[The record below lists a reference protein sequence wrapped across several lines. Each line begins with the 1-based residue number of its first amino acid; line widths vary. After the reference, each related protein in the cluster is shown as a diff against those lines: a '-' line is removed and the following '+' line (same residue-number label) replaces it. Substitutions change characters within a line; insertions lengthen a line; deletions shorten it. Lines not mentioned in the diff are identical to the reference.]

1 MYELNGDEYSLE
13 ELQGAAK
20 KYGMEFDPYLETMK
34 KKGLVEKTNDA
45 AVDANVAS
53 TDTDL
58 ASESISSALPETSPG
73 SGVTAVE
80 GVNPMSPKGLVQN
93 KLKEIRSSGIGGQ
106 VVDAIFRFGEQ
117 GAGAVDRLIESFET
131 GKTGLKGDIFLD
143 AMPFG
148 FLANLDGKSYKTRYA
163 AYENY
168 MIDQSQKT
176 KKSKQQID
184 ADAPTNVVKLEGVL
198 DFFRQSLPDPPT
210 DENGNPVDYLDLFQK
225 GDISGG
231 INAFTDDIAG
241 ALPSVLISRLPYGT
255 GAAVLGLGTYGDE
268 YGNELYERAKMPGFD
283 IEKERDNIR
292 NNAMI
297 TGSADAVAEF
307 FGGRMLNKLAGG
319 KLSKTTVKEILTQA
333 PKVFMKKMGVGFATE
348 FAEEGSVGVVSEL
361 ADAWTFDEGYKP
373 LSNYIRTFFKDGLV
387 GGFMGGGTTS
397 VSNLSLL
404 DKNKIY
410 EYVSPE
416 DHKAKQLKLESS
428 IYKLT
433 KDRQQAK
440 GKDKDFFDAQ
450 IKELKKQKEENSKN
464 IYEFFD
470 GLTKKEKAEYAE
482 NIDLKHKQLDIIGN
496 DDYSEETQEIAKNN
510 LKKYTEANNKFF
522 DGAKVGY
529 DAKLEADV
537 GRILKNSERLREAG
551 SSFGFNKKLLNVVT
565 LDTDAKVKEVSDKHK
580 GFDSADGMFYAKDES
595 GKPTIYINSRVAAAT
610 GATNVIGHE
619 YLHAIVSRSFGDI
632 GATNLKS
639 SVKSFVDYL
648 NATGNENVVNTIEK
662 RLAKNYDALDSDGNI
677 IRDENG
683 LVKTKELKDQE
694 EYFNIFSDV
703 IKTQKV
709 KAVEEKS
716 SGIKNSF
723 RATLRGLG
731 FGEVDFQSGQE
742 VFDFLVDYNT
752 NMKKEGL
759 FGKLAS
765 RGIAKVSLKGLEAKA
780 DAKTG
785 KSDALVDES
794 GQFSSTVNLDK
805 GDGDVSQR
813 IDAYTEGAK
822 TKAEFQSGAFG
833 NVYQGIIDGKFDR
846 VLGEGLSS
854 EQREIMREELADRLI
869 NYDPAKTPNL
879 SKWMYGGKGKGGNIG
894 FSALV
899 AKKKL
904 FEKGERRKSE
914 VEGDAPSGTGQTV
927 LEKAAE
933 TVTVKDAEIELDAEQ
948 EYSQFR
954 QDLGLDDA
962 MMQKVRDAVIKTFGT
977 KLPEVSSKKFR
988 AALEKAYRTELKKP
1002 IQDMIGSRN
1011 AFNEFLG
1018 KDYKTVFGKLPV
1030 ETLIQMERNV
1040 DPEQR
1045 IFTTSRR
1052 ITKPTEVDELVAK
1065 GKLPKDVNRLSGPL
1079 LITKLPYPGIKKV
1092 MAFYRGENMSEVLG
1106 YKVGASTLGTRKDK
1120 LAMEMGV
1127 ELGFDA
1133 TMETVQAPEIISKR
1147 SEILELTGQE
1157 QAVNEISI
1165 MAKQIDRNP
1174 NIKFSKTGVE
1184 FIENAMVLVNAVSKD
1199 GLMSV
1204 YDIDKNGSYTLTNK
1218 YKNIDD
1224 FTSDFVFESLVLKD
1238 VIYNKI
1244 DEPFAKILQKV
1255 VSGTRGKIYEQYIIN
1270 RFKNVPGIELL
1281 QETQTEEGD
1290 LPDVY
1295 AKLFGQIFNVEVKMG
1310 NFQAGSVTMNGL
1322 DINTGEMTINKEFTF
1337 NDKIKK
1343 TGKKTLPGWKKLQK
1357 RAKELGVDMNK
1368 ANDPMPVEVYD
1379 QLRDEGFLKG
1389 ITKHDVFTE
1398 EMVAEIYNNKEFPT
1412 YYIQIQGKGLYYLGE
1427 NPLNLNVPK
1436 LEGDVIFKWRPVRGS
1451 KTKKGNVRIIYRGF
1465 PTFTDIKE
1473 NSTVD
1478 LGTDKGMRDF
1488 MNDKS
1493 VQAMKFSKSLLK
1505 PNIEQNSKLS
1515 SAVQFSRT
1523 VNESR
1528 GITVLDFDDTLATT
1542 KSGIRYTMPNPSGKP
1557 QPGRKAILIAGNAG
1571 AGKTTVINQLGLR
1584 KQGFKYINQDIALD
1598 WLTKNN
1604 GLPQDMNE
1612 FTREQAD
1619 KWRELGGEA
1628 AVAAK
1633 NKASRLQGKG
1643 DGVVIDGTGAV
1654 GVQFQS
1660 MARDFKDAG
1669 YDVQVVFIESS
1680 LETAIERN
1688 SKRSERRLT
1697 DVTVRN
1703 SVVDAQKNK
1712 KAFKEMVTF
1721 FPYSAKGFVEINTDN
1736 LKQGDP
1742 LPANLVETMD
1752 NFTKGYIK
1760 GRMNAEEFA
1769 SKGAELLEQGAEY
1782 DFSEFN
1788 KVVEGKTA
1796 PLFNKAMKLQ
1806 GKFGPKNMFVL
1817 TARPAESQSAIFNFL
1832 KANGLNIPLEN
1843 ITGLGNSTAE
1853 AKAFWMA
1860 NKVGEGYNDFY
1871 FADDALQ
1878 NVQAVKEVLEQL
1890 DVKSKVQQAKVKFSK
1905 TMDRDFNS
1913 MLERT
1918 RGIGAEKVF
1927 SRIAAEKRGKNVGK
1941 FQFFVPPSA
1950 DDFAGLLRYF
1960 AGRGK
1965 QGDADIAFFKK
1976 ALLDPF
1982 ARADREMSMARQTIL
1997 NDYKALRKKFPDV
2010 KKRLG
2015 KLMPNSD
2022 FTLDNAIRVYLW
2034 NKAGFEIPGLSKRD
2048 IEDLVARVEVD
2059 PITKAFADSLGAIS
2073 KQQEGYIKPGENWSV
2088 ETIAYDLQNITSK
2101 IGRKKYLEEF
2111 IENKNIIFTKEN
2123 LNKIEAAY
2131 GSNFREALEDALYRM
2146 ESGTN
2151 RSRGMGRIEGK
2162 WNNWV
2167 NNSVGAIMFFNARS
2181 AVLQTLSTV
2190 NFINFENNNV
2200 FAAAKAFANQKQ
2212 YWSDFSMLFN
2222 SDFLRNRRAGL
2233 ATNVNEAE
2241 LASAVAGAQNKA
2253 KAALQYLLKIGFT
2266 PTQIADSF
2274 AIASGGST
2282 YYRNQV
2288 NFYLKDGMDQKAAEE
2303 QAFLDFQEI
2312 AEETQQSARP
2322 DRISQQ
2328 QASSLGRIVLA
2339 FANTPMQYNRL
2350 IKKAAGDLINKR
2362 GDWRSH
2368 VSRIIYY
2375 GAAQNFIFSALQSA
2389 IFALAFDD
2397 EDDEEQLDKKTDRL
2411 LNGMLDS
2418 LLRGSGLAGAVV
2430 STIKN
2435 TALRFIAEDKKG
2447 FRADYGNVIV
2457 DAVNLSPPIGSK
2469 IRKLYSATKTY
2480 KFNKEE
2486 IMEGDKLDLENPLW
2500 DAVGN
2505 VVSATTNVPLDR
2517 AFRKIDNM
2525 KESLNSDNENWQRIA
2540 VGLGWD
2546 QWSLGIKKPGKSKRK
2561 SSRGSSRGGSGR
2573 GGSGRGN

>member
-1 MYELNGDEYSLE
+1 
-13 ELQGAAK
+13 
-20 KYGMEFDPYLETMK
+20 
-34 KKGLVEKTNDA
+34 
-45 AVDANVAS
+45 
-53 TDTDL
+53 
-58 ASESISSALPETSPG
+58 
-73 SGVTAVE
+73 
-80 GVNPMSPKGLVQN
+80 
-93 KLKEIRSSGIGGQ
+93 
-106 VVDAIFRFGEQ
+106 
-117 GAGAVDRLIESFET
+117 
-131 GKTGLKGDIFLD
+131 
-143 AMPFG
+143 
-148 FLANLDGKSYKTRYA
+148 
-163 AYENY
+163 
-168 MIDQSQKT
+168 
-176 KKSKQQID
+176 
-184 ADAPTNVVKLEGVL
+184 
-198 DFFRQSLPDPPT
+198 
-210 DENGNPVDYLDLFQK
+210 
-225 GDISGG
+225 
-231 INAFTDDIAG
+231 
-241 ALPSVLISRLPYGT
+241 
-255 GAAVLGLGTYGDE
+255 
-268 YGNELYERAKMPGFD
+268 
-283 IEKERDNIR
+283 
-292 NNAMI
+292 
-297 TGSADAVAEF
+297 
-307 FGGRMLNKLAGG
+307 
-319 KLSKTTVKEILTQA
+319 
-333 PKVFMKKMGVGFATE
+333 
-348 FAEEGSVGVVSEL
+348 
-361 ADAWTFDEGYKP
+361 
-373 LSNYIRTFFKDGLV
+373 
-387 GGFMGGGTTS
+387 
-397 VSNLSLL
+397 
-404 DKNKIY
+404 
-410 EYVSPE
+410 
-416 DHKAKQLKLESS
+416 
-428 IYKLT
+428 
-433 KDRQQAK
+433 
-440 GKDKDFFDAQ
+440 
-450 IKELKKQKEENSKN
+450 
-464 IYEFFD
+464 
-470 GLTKKEKAEYAE
+470 
-482 NIDLKHKQLDIIGN
+482 
-496 DDYSEETQEIAKNN
+496 
-510 LKKYTEANNKFF
+510 
-522 DGAKVGY
+522 
-529 DAKLEADV
+529 
-537 GRILKNSERLREAG
+537 
-551 SSFGFNKKLLNVVT
+551 
-565 LDTDAKVKEVSDKHK
+565 
-580 GFDSADGMFYAKDES
+580 
-595 GKPTIYINSRVAAAT
+595 
-610 GATNVIGHE
+610 
-619 YLHAIVSRSFGDI
+619 
-632 GATNLKS
+632 
-639 SVKSFVDYL
+639 
-648 NATGNENVVNTIEK
+648 
-662 RLAKNYDALDSDGNI
+662 
-677 IRDENG
+677 
-683 LVKTKELKDQE
+683 
-694 EYFNIFSDV
+694 
-703 IKTQKV
+703 
-709 KAVEEKS
+709 
-716 SGIKNSF
+716 
-723 RATLRGLG
+723 
-731 FGEVDFQSGQE
+731 
-742 VFDFLVDYNT
+742 
-752 NMKKEGL
+752 
-759 FGKLAS
+759 
-765 RGIAKVSLKGLEAKA
+765 
-780 DAKTG
+780 
-785 KSDALVDES
+785 
-794 GQFSSTVNLDK
+794 
-805 GDGDVSQR
+805 
-813 IDAYTEGAK
+813 
-822 TKAEFQSGAFG
+822 
-833 NVYQGIIDGKFDR
+833 
-846 VLGEGLSS
+846 
-854 EQREIMREELADRLI
+854 
-869 NYDPAKTPNL
+869 
-879 SKWMYGGKGKGGNIG
+879 
-894 FSALV
+894 
-899 AKKKL
+899 
-904 FEKGERRKSE
+904 
-914 VEGDAPSGTGQTV
+914 
-927 LEKAAE
+927 
-933 TVTVKDAEIELDAEQ
+933 
-948 EYSQFR
+948 
-954 QDLGLDDA
+954 
-962 MMQKVRDAVIKTFGT
+962 
-977 KLPEVSSKKFR
+977 
-988 AALEKAYRTELKKP
+988 
-1002 IQDMIGSRN
+1002 
-1011 AFNEFLG
+1011 
-1018 KDYKTVFGKLPV
+1018 
-1030 ETLIQMERNV
+1030 
-1040 DPEQR
+1040 
-1045 IFTTSRR
+1045 
-1052 ITKPTEVDELVAK
+1052 
-1065 GKLPKDVNRLSGPL
+1065 
-1079 LITKLPYPGIKKV
+1079 
-1092 MAFYRGENMSEVLG
+1092 
-1106 YKVGASTLGTRKDK
+1106 
-1120 LAMEMGV
+1120 
-1127 ELGFDA
+1127 
-1133 TMETVQAPEIISKR
+1133 
-1147 SEILELTGQE
+1147 
-1157 QAVNEISI
+1157 
-1165 MAKQIDRNP
+1165 
-1174 NIKFSKTGVE
+1174 
-1184 FIENAMVLVNAVSKD
+1184 
-1199 GLMSV
+1199 
-1204 YDIDKNGSYTLTNK
+1204 
-1218 YKNIDD
+1218 
-1224 FTSDFVFESLVLKD
+1224 
-1238 VIYNKI
+1238 
-1244 DEPFAKILQKV
+1244 
-1255 VSGTRGKIYEQYIIN
+1255 
-1270 RFKNVPGIELL
+1270 
-1281 QETQTEEGD
+1281 
-1290 LPDVY
+1290 
-1295 AKLFGQIFNVEVKMG
+1295 
-1310 NFQAGSVTMNGL
+1310 
-1322 DINTGEMTINKEFTF
+1322 
-1337 NDKIKK
+1337 
-1343 TGKKTLPGWKKLQK
+1343 
-1357 RAKELGVDMNK
+1357 
-1368 ANDPMPVEVYD
+1368 
-1379 QLRDEGFLKG
+1379 
-1389 ITKHDVFTE
+1389 
-1398 EMVAEIYNNKEFPT
+1398 
-1412 YYIQIQGKGLYYLGE
+1412 
-1427 NPLNLNVPK
+1427 
-1436 LEGDVIFKWRPVRGS
+1436 
-1451 KTKKGNVRIIYRGF
+1451 
-1465 PTFTDIKE
+1465 
-1473 NSTVD
+1473 
-1478 LGTDKGMRDF
+1478 
-1488 MNDKS
+1488 
-1493 VQAMKFSKSLLK
+1493 
-1505 PNIEQNSKLS
+1505 
-1515 SAVQFSRT
+1515 
-1523 VNESR
+1523 
-1528 GITVLDFDDTLATT
+1528 
-1542 KSGIRYTMPNPSGKP
+1542 
-1557 QPGRKAILIAGNAG
+1557 
-1571 AGKTTVINQLGLR
+1571 
-1584 KQGFKYINQDIALD
+1584 
-1598 WLTKNN
+1598 
-1604 GLPQDMNE
+1604 
-1612 FTREQAD
+1612 
-1619 KWRELGGEA
+1619 
-1628 AVAAK
+1628 
-1633 NKASRLQGKG
+1633 
-1643 DGVVIDGTGAV
+1643 
-1654 GVQFQS
+1654 
-1660 MARDFKDAG
+1660 
-1669 YDVQVVFIESS
+1669 
-1680 LETAIERN
+1680 
-1688 SKRSERRLT
+1688 
-1697 DVTVRN
+1697 
-1703 SVVDAQKNK
+1703 
-1712 KAFKEMVTF
+1712 MVTF